1 MRLGDASPNPNTLP
15 DGIFRFL
22 RGACFVRNM
31 PPPVASFGIYID
43 VLGDFIGEVAIVRV
57 FTV

>member
-1 MRLGDASPNPNTLP
+1 MERTSSIVWEIPFP
-15 DGIFRFL
+15 DGGMFR
-22 RGACFVRNM
+22 AKHA
-31 PPPVASFGIYID
+31 PPVASFGIYID